1 MKEWH
6 YSVAIRAWPLSLSPE
21 GEVCVLG
28 FAVFST
34 PSADVGGGGQAP
46 LMGTGSLYFI
56 YVYHND

>member
-34 PSADVGGGGQAP
+34 PSADVGGGRS
-46 LMGTGSLYFI
+46 GTTDGHRLSVLHI
-56 YVYHND
+56 RLSQ